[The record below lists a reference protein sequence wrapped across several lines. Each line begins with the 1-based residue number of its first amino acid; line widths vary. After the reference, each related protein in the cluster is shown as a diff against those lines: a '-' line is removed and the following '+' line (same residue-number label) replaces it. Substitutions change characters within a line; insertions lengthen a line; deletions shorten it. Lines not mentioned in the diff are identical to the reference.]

1 MKESWRILKVCY
13 ILYHVLTVLVLF
25 QFISY
30 KLLYVTVSRSLVMK
44 DQTMKEMLMK
54 EIEIF
59 LDGHDSSIFRMDRCV
74 YMKNIHL
81 VFCQMVSYNYFPVN
95 WNFQFNP
102 YCQQIIGEFP
112 GHNLCRISQTILL
125 ENSFKGS
132 SD

>member
-1 MKESWRILKVCY
+1 
-13 ILYHVLTVLVLF
+13 
-25 QFISY
+25 
-30 KLLYVTVSRSLVMK
+30 MK
-44 DQTMKEMLMK
+44 DQTMKEMPMK

-112 GHNLCRISQTILL
+112 GHNLCRISRTILL

-132 SD
+132 SDQSQFILKINIVKSRIRHTTTLKLNDGFLDRFQID